1 MAKKAGKSARALQA
15 EAQRLGVSGKASP
28 GPLVN
33 LEKTTLTGS
42 EVQDMVRPARKAP
55 VVDETVYVEPATT
68 AAANGTVNLPR
79 RTSYARRSSTIQP
92 AKNVGLSREEEYAFI
107 RSDLIAV
114 ALLTLLV
121 IVALIVLTFVV
132 R

>member
-1 MAKKAGKSARALQA
+1 MAKKAGRSARALQA

-33 LEKTTLTGS
+33 LEKTTLTNTD
-42 EVQDMVRPARKAP
+42 VQDMVRPARKAP
-55 VVDETVYVEPATT
+55 VDETVYVEPTAT

-114 ALLTLLV
+114 ALLTILI
-121 IVALIVLTFVV
+121 IVALIVLTFIV